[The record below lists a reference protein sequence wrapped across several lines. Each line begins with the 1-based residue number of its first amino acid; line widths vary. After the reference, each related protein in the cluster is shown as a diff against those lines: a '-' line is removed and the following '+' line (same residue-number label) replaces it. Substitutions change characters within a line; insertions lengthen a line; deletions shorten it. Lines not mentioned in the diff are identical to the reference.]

1 MQGIK
6 RRITYVFFYE
16 AITLVLI
23 SMAFH
28 AWADEDSGHPVLLGI
43 ITVVLAVIWNTLY
56 NTLFE
61 LWEKTLIT
69 RGRGLR
75 RRVLHAVGFE
85 VGFVAVTL
93 PIFSWWLSISIWDAF
108 LLDAG
113 LTMFFM
119 FFTFLYNWLFDLIF
133 GLPISTQ

>member
-28 AWADEDSGHPVLLGI
+28 LCAEDDSGHPVILGV
-43 ITVVLAVIWNTLY
+43 ITVVLAIIWNTLY

-61 LWEKTLIT
+61 LWEKTLVT
-69 RGRGLR
+69 RGRSVR

-93 PIFSWWLSISIWDAF
+93 PIFAWWLNLSLWDAF

-113 LTMFFM
+113 LTLFFM
-119 FFTFLYNWLFDLIF
+119 FFTFFYNWLFDLIF
-133 GLPISTQ
+133 GLPVSAQ